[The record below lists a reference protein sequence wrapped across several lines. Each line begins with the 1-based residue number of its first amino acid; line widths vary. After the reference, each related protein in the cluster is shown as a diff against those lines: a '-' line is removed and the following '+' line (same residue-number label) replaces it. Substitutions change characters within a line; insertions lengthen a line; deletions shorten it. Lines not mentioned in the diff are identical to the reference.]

1 MGVLSGTEVSCQIGS
16 ELALVSRPLRHQ
28 HRRMS
33 QTLSPPLASTPRTR
47 ITRHRE
53 RGSENRADL
62 FAIIR
67 EALICHVGVV
77 RDGAP
82 VVLPSIHAA
91 DPDGPDQGG
100 TLYLHGSVAAPWLIQ
115 APGQVVCV
123 TFTLV
128 DAVVLA
134 RAAFSHSMNYRSAV
148 VYGAARRVDD
158 AAERDHALRL
168 IVDHVVPGRSAT
180 LRTNTR
186 KELAATTVIA
196 VPLAEASVK
205 ARTGGPN
212 DEPEDVAAGT
222 WAGVVPL
229 LVRAGAVESDQAGP
243 IPDDVRR
250 RLADW

>member
-1 MGVLSGTEVSCQIGS
+1 
-16 ELALVSRPLRHQ
+16 
-28 HRRMS
+28 MS
-33 QTLSPPLASTPRTR
+33 QTLSPTPRTR

-53 RGSENRADL
+53 RGSADREDL

-67 EALICHVGVV
+67 EALVCHVGIV
-77 RDGAP
+77 RDGEP

-91 DPDGPDQGG
+91 DPAGPDEGG

-115 APGQVVCV
+115 APGQVVCA

-134 RAAFSHSMNYRSAV
+134 RVAFSHSMNYRSAV
-148 VYGAARRVDD
+148 VFGAARRVDD
-158 AAERDHALRL
+158 PDERDHALRL

-180 LRTNTR
+180 LRANTR
-186 KELAATTVIA
+186 KELAATEVIA

-205 ARTGGPN
+205 TRTGGPN
-212 DEPEDVAAGT
+212 DEPEDVATGA
-222 WAGVVPL
+222 WAGLVPL
-229 LVRAGAVESDQAGP
+229 RVSAGAVESDVDGP
-243 IPDDVRR
+243 LPDDVRR

>member
-1 MGVLSGTEVSCQIGS
+1 MTQ
-16 ELALVSRPLRHQ
+16 A
-28 HRRMS
+28 
-33 QTLSPPLASTPRTR
+33 LSPTPRTR

-53 RGSENRADL
+53 RGSADREDL

-67 EALICHVGVV
+67 EALVCHVGIV
-77 RDGAP
+77 RDGEP

-91 DPDGPDQGG
+91 DPDGPDEGG

-115 APGQVVCV
+115 APGQVVCA

-134 RAAFSHSMNYRSAV
+134 RVAFSHSMNYRSAV
-148 VYGAARRVDD
+148 VFGAARRVDD
-158 AAERDHALRL
+158 PDERDHALRL

-180 LRTNTR
+180 LRANTR
-186 KELAATTVIA
+186 KELAATEVIA

-205 ARTGGPN
+205 TRTGGPN
-212 DEPEDVAAGT
+212 DEPEDVATGA
-222 WAGVVPL
+222 WAGLVPL
-229 LVRAGAVESDQAGP
+229 RVSAGAVESDVDGP
-243 IPDDVRR
+243 LPDDVRR